1 MLIALALAVLPVLAV
16 LGLAAG
22 RFEGTH
28 RLVAL
33 GCAVVSLVL
42 LVAGA
47 GHLLGGGPPP
57 AMVLPF
63 GLPGLGFHVR
73 LDSLSAL
80 FMVVVDL
87 PAAAAAFYTI
97 GYAGHLPERRRVTP
111 FLPLFLFGMNAVLLA
126 DDAITFLM
134 AWEFMSLASWLMVVS
149 DHRLEENRAA
159 GQVYLM
165 MALFGTLCLLGAFA
179 VLAGPAG
186 AWDFATMR
194 AAASGAAVAAVAP
207 LALLGAGSKAGLAPL
222 HVWLPLAHPAAPSP
236 VSALMSGVMTKV
248 ALYALVRLLFDLV
261 GRVPWEW
268 GAVLMVIGSL
278 SAVLGVMHA
287 LIQDDLKRLLAY
299 STVENIGI
307 VAIGLG
313 LALAFK
319 DGGEPALAAL
329 ALVGALYHIV
339 NHATFKTLL
348 FLAAGAVQAATGE
361 RRLSGL
367 GGLLKRMPWT
377 GTAALIGALAIA
389 SLPPLNGFVSE
400 WLILQALFKGP
411 SLPPWAM
418 KFGVPVVA
426 AMLALSAALAA
437 ACFVRAYGI
446 AFLGRPRS
454 LAAAQAGHHPTPA
467 TMRWSMAALAF
478 LCLLLGAIPVTV
490 TDVLSA
496 VVVPLAGGPFQV
508 SADLGWPWLSP
519 VGATRGSYSGTV
531 LVLVGLALFAIV
543 VVVAHAFGA
552 PRARRAEA
560 WDCGCPEGLLLP
572 ETQYT
577 PQSFSQPQRRVFGS
591 TLFAAVETIEMPE
604 PGARQSA
611 RLSVRLI
618 DPVWDGLYRP
628 LFRAVAAIAD
638 RVNRLQSFTVRGYLL
653 LMFATLVLMLLVVAW
668 RQRS

>member
-1 MLIALALAVLPVLAV
+1 MLIAGALAALPVLAV
-16 LGLAAG
+16 VGLAAG
-22 RFEGTH
+22 GAAATH
-28 RLVAL
+28 RLVPA
-33 GCAVVSLVL
+33 GCAAACLAL

-47 GHLLGGGPPP
+47 GHLFGGG
-57 AMVLPF
+57 AAVSAVLPF
-63 GLPGLGFHVR
+63 GLPGLGLHLR
-73 LDSLSAL
+73 LDTLSAL
-80 FMVVVDL
+80 FMVVVDF
-87 PAAAAAFYTI
+87 PAIAATFYAI
-97 GYAGHLPERRRVTP
+97 GYADHLAERRRVTP

-126 DDAITFLM
+126 DDAVTFLM

-149 DHRLEENRAA
+149 DHRSAENRAA

-165 MALFGTLCLLGAFA
+165 MALFGTLCLLAAFA

-186 AWDFATMR
+186 AWDFVSMR
-194 AAASGAAVAAVAP
+194 AAASGAAVAAVVP

-248 ALYALVRLLFDLV
+248 ALYALIRLLFDLV

-268 GAVLMVIGSL
+268 GAALMVIGGV
-278 SAVLGVMHA
+278 SAVLGVLQA
-287 LIQDDLKRLLAY
+287 LGQEDFKRLLAY

-307 VAIGLG
+307 AAIGLG

-339 NHATFKTLL
+339 NHAAFKTLL

-361 RRLSGL
+361 RRLGAL
-367 GGLLKRMPWT
+367 GGLLKQMPWT
-377 GTAALIGALAIA
+377 GAAALIGALAIA
-389 SLPPLNGFVSE
+389 SVPPLNGFVSE

-411 SLPPWAM
+411 GLSPWAM

-454 LAAAQAGHHPTPA
+454 LAAAQASHHPTPL
-467 TMRWSMAALAF
+467 TMRLSMAALA
-478 LCLLLGAIPVTV
+478 LACILLGAIPVTV
-490 TDVLSA
+490 TDALSA
-496 VVVPLAGGPFQV
+496 VVVPLTGGPFAV

-543 VVVAHAFGA
+543 VAVAHAFGA
-552 PRARRAEA
+552 PRARRVDA
-560 WDCGCPEGLLLP
+560 WDCGSPDALRLP

-577 PQSFSQPQRRVFGS
+577 AQSFSQPQRRVFGAAV
-591 TLFAAVETIEMPE
+591 FAATETVEMPE
-604 PGARQSA
+604 PGSIQPA
-611 RLSVRLI
+611 RLTVRQI

-628 LFRAVAAIAD
+628 LVRAVGAIAD
-638 RVNRLQSFTVRGYLL
+638 WVNRLQFLTVRGYLL
-653 LMFATLVLMLLVVAW
+653 MMFATLLLMLLVVAW
-668 RQRS
+668 RQRG